1 MDKEK
6 LLKKF
11 IAKFVIG
18 QTLASALIFLWIFA
32 HEYGYISKDQFI
44 KSGLI
49 IFAVA
54 IVFGTIDY
62 LLFNKKNKKERL
74 AVMPLII
81 SIHDTEEK
89 LKKQKTVLNVLYF
102 IFFVGGF
109 TFRSVSV
116 VFILMFAVSHCF
128 SFMANLV
135 NDKIKYLEN
144 KPEGMNF

>member
-6 LLKKF
+6 LLKRVTVKY
-11 IAKFVIG
+11 ILGNILTATI
-18 QTLASALIFLWIFA
+18 LFLWVFSY
-32 HEYGYISKDQFI
+32 ENNLLNERQFYIIGFGI
-44 KSGLI
+44 VAIGLI
-49 IFAVA
+49 LGFI
-54 IVFGTIDY
+54 TQK
-62 LLFNKKNKKERL
+62 LFNEKDKKEKL
-74 AVMPLII
+74 AIMPLII

-144 KPEGMNF
+144 KPEGLNF